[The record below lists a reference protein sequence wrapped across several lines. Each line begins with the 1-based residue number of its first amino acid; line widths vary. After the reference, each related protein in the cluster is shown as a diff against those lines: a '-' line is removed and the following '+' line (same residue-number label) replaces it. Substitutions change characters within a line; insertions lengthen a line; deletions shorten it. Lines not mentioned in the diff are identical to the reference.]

1 MSVYLGLTSAPFLG
15 RAMMQFL
22 GWRYVLLM
30 SAALAVLGLGV
41 SLESMREL
49 DLGRRGEAMAA
60 AGAVTFGSALLSA
73 VAYMVMSAVY
83 GWSRFIYL
91 PAISI
96 AMLAAFAVVE
106 TRTEFPMLDLN
117 LFRRNAQFGVYG
129 EGGELWHRDVAALY
143 SLRKGAEDV
152 SPVPLG
158 SKESHDPPIIKF
170 GRWLRAKSLHSIMIE
185 YKKSE
190 MKA

>member
-1 MSVYLGLTSAPFLG
+1 
-15 RAMMQFL
+15 
-22 GWRYVLLM
+22 
-30 SAALAVLGLGV
+30 
-41 SLESMREL
+41 
-49 DLGRRGEAMAA
+49 
-60 AGAVTFGSALLSA
+60 
-73 VAYMVMSAVY
+73 MVMSAVY

-106 TRTEFPMLDLN
+106 TRTEFPPMLDLN

-129 EGGELWHRDVAALY
+129 GEGGGELWHRDVAALY

-158 SKESHDPPIIKF
+158 GSKESHDPPIIKF
-170 GRWLRAKSLHSIMIE
+170 GRWLRLSPYTRS
-185 YKKSE
+185 
-190 MKA
+190 